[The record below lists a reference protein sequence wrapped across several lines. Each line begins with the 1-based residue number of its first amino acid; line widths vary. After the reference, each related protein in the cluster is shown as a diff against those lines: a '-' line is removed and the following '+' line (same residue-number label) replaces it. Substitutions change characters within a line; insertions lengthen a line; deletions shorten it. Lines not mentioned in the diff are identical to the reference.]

1 MSPDSL
7 LDPVRHLV
15 TDMGFELVEFR
26 RSGPPQRPVIQVRID
41 RADSRPGF
49 GITAD
54 DCALVSRALERYF
67 EGPGGVGSRYQLQVS
82 SPGIERPVRFP
93 EHWQRYAG
101 RVVKLTARGVAGHPH
116 AVILGVPDAGHVRV
130 RLPDGAE
137 TVIALEQVKEALLL
151 EAADPSA
158 PGRREP

>member
-1 MSPDSL
+1 MSAESL
-7 LDPVRHLV
+7 LDPVRRLV
-15 TDMGFELVEFR
+15 TELGFELVEFR
-26 RSGPPQRPVIQVRID
+26 RSGPPQRPAIHVRID
-41 RADSRPGF
+41 RVGSRPGF
-49 GITAD
+49 GTTAD

-67 EGPGGVGSRYQLQVS
+67 EGPGGVGPRYQLQVS

-101 RVVKLTARGVAGHPH
+101 RVVKLTARGVPGHPR
-116 AVILGVPDAGHVRV
+116 ATILGVPDDGHVRL

-151 EAADPSA
+151 EVADPPA